1 MVPVSI
7 EGFLSMLVPPAVV
20 QCRTAKQA
28 GLPLFLC
35 VRWHVF
41 VVVVLARFFGLSLV
55 GFF

>member
-20 QCRTAKQA
+20 QCRAAKQA

-35 VRWHVF
+35 VRWRMF
-41 VVVVLARFFGLSLV
+41 VVIVLARFFGLSLV